1 MYPYAFGWYA
11 PFQRIAFQN
20 KFGYPEWMLSR
31 LDDYLVIPLM
41 WYNDPEKAAE
51 YEDAKKNSSMQLEKG
66 EVDNKFWINVKERE
80 EKGEKVTL
88 EQK

>member
-1 MYPYAFGWYA
+1 
-11 PFQRIAFQN
+11 
-20 KFGYPEWMLSR
+20 
-31 LDDYLVIPLM
+31 M

-51 YEDAKKNSSMQLEKG
+51 YEDAKKNTSMQLEKG
-66 EVDNKFWINVKERE
+66 EVDNKFWIDVKERE